1 MVCCEVVETYTR
13 REIDING
20 SQGYKGIRFH
30 IASLRTER
38 KLGAESMMCGQ
49 TPADALERISALS
62 AGHGSFTGVSHF
74 YHTLMC
80 TADGYSE
87 IFCVQLAISMP
98 AP

>member
-30 IASLRTER
+30 IASLWTER

-49 TPADALERISALS
+49 TSADALERISALS

-74 YHTLMC
+74 CHTLMC
-80 TADGYSE
+80 TADGYSG
-87 IFCVQLAISMP
+87 ISCV
-98 AP
+98 